1 MRKSEGSKRGGE
13 NCLSDKRSCNKTTW
27 GFLVLKR
34 MRGRGCEESAPPGL
48 KLQFPLTQP
57 WLQEGGTG
65 VPLLGQH
72 STHGE
77 SHPGHGI
84 LFNLQNNSSCFL
96 LIQKCISLFYT

>member
-13 NCLSDKRSCNKTTW
+13 NCLSDKRSCNKTTL

-34 MRGRGCEESAPPGL
+34 RRGRGCEGSASRL

-57 WLQEGGTG
+57 WLQEGGSG
-65 VPLLGQH
+65 VPLLGQRG
-72 STHGE
+72 THGE

-84 LFNLQNNSSCFL
+84 LFNLQNNSSCFF